1 MSIDQM
7 IRELRSL
14 EEKNENRTYSTF
26 EVKWR
31 DVCHDTAGKLEE
43 VVTEISKLR
52 DTVSAST
59 GETKQAFEELL
70 DQQQNKPKID
80 LGLVQFYSGRY
91 SAQVEILKDLE
102 TLMSRIG
109 CERNQR
115 IDC

>member
-14 EEKNENRTYSTF
+14 EENSKNRTYSTF

-52 DTVSAST
+52 DTISAST
-59 GETKQAFEELL
+59 GEAKQVLEELL
-70 DQQQNKPKID
+70 NQQLTESETD
-80 LGLVQFYSGRY
+80 LGLLQFYNGRY
-91 SAQVEILKDLE
+91 TTLVYILKDLE
-102 TLMSRIG
+102 TLMNRIE
-109 CERNQR
+109 CERN
-115 IDC
+115 

>member
-14 EEKNENRTYSTF
+14 EEKNRDRTYSTF
-26 EVKWR
+26 ETKWNQ
-31 DVCHDTAGKLEE
+31 VCHDTAEKLEE
-43 VVTEISKLR
+43 VVAEISKLR

-59 GETKQAFEELL
+59 GEAKQAFEELL
-70 DQQQNKPKID
+70 DQQQNKLKID
-80 LGLVQFYSGRY
+80 PGLIQFYSGRY

-109 CERNQR
+109 CERN
-115 IDC
+115 

>member
-14 EEKNENRTYSTF
+14 EENSKNRTYGTF

-52 DTVSAST
+52 SSIDSSVKESQQTL
-59 GETKQAFEELL
+59 KELL
-70 DQQQNKPKID
+70 DQQRTEPEMD
-80 LGLVQFYSGRY
+80 LGLSQFYNGRFT
-91 SAQVEILKDLE
+91 AQVAILKDLE
-102 TLMSRIG
+102 TLMSKIE
-109 CERNQR
+109 CERN
-115 IDC
+115 

>member
-14 EEKNENRTYSTF
+14 EEKNKDRTYSTF
-26 EVKWR
+26 ETKWNQ
-31 DVCHDTAGKLEE
+31 VCHDTAEKLEE
-43 VVTEISKLR
+43 VVAEISKLR

-59 GETKQAFEELL
+59 GEAKQAFEELL
-70 DQQQNKPKID
+70 DQQQNKLKID
-80 LGLVQFYSGRY
+80 LGLIQFYSGRY

-109 CERNQR
+109 CERN
-115 IDC
+115 